1 MMLKYTSKNY
11 FMKKIIGVLFLCL
24 LLNNN
29 IFALPPS
36 LNISGAVN
44 LTGIIFNCTINSG
57 GIATLTG
64 NYSVAN
70 TLTVNSGGI
79 LNLNNF
85 TLAAGAVII
94 NNGGIIYEAGNTS
107 GTSKLTSTAGIV
119 YNRTQGHTDYS
130 YISSPFVSS
139 TGAAGYYY
147 DETSRTDGDNTTGW
161 KSASTNFTVGKG
173 YAISSL
179 GTKTITAS
187 AGVKLTWAN
196 TNVAITNTNID
207 ATSTKNGWNLLG
219 NPFAAPMLVSAMLST
234 NSLAAVYIWN
244 GTNYSTLNS
253 GNLPSGQGFFMHTN
267 ASTTFSFNIADV
279 STTNTN
285 TLLRTNAVE
294 QISLA
299 LKGENTDVTQI
310 DFSNESNV
318 SDNFD
323 ALKDA
328 FKKFTSTASEIFT
341 TAENTALAINSL
353 NNTGDEKNIPVG
365 ISIAKEGTYELS
377 AINNSAYANL
387 ILKDKMTGT
396 ETDIS
401 KAAYVFTA
409 APGNTSDRFTLQLP
423 AQRVAGVDNFSSSN
437 NKVYANDNQTIIV
450 NTAVD
455 QLSITDLTGNNIYTG
470 AATNIKVKKSG
481 IYLVE
486 TIKAG
491 QKQVYK
497 IMVK

>member
-1 MMLKYTSKNY
+1 
-11 FMKKIIGVLFLCL
+11 MKKIIAFFCVCL
-24 LLNNN
+24 LFHSN

-36 LNISGAVN
+36 STISSSVN
-44 LTGIIFNCTINSG
+44 LSGVIFNCTINSG

-64 NYSVAN
+64 NYTVAN

-85 TLAAGAVII
+85 TLTAGAVII

-119 YNRTQGHTDYS
+119 YHRTEGHTDYS

-147 DETSRTDGDNTTGW
+147 DETSRTDGDNKTGW
-161 KSASTNFTVGKG
+161 KTASSNFTVGKG
-173 YAISSL
+173 YAIASL
-179 GTKTITAS
+179 GTKTITAT
-187 AGVKLTWAN
+187 AGVKLTWTN
-196 TNVAITNTNID
+196 TSVAITNTNID
-207 ATSTKNGWNLLG
+207 ATTSKNGWNLLG
-219 NPFAAPMLVSAMLST
+219 NPFAAPMLVSSMIST
-234 NSLAAVYIWN
+234 NSLAAIYVWN

-267 ASTTFSFNIADV
+267 ANTNFNFNIADV
-279 STTNTN
+279 STTSTN

-294 QISLA
+294 QISLI
-299 LKGENTDVTQI
+299 LKGTNTDITQI

-323 ALKDA
+323 SLKDA
-328 FKKFTSTASEIFT
+328 YKKFTSTASEIFT
-341 TAENTALAINSL
+341 TVDNSPLAINSL
-353 NNTGDEKNIPVG
+353 NNTGDEKIIPVG

-387 ILKDKMTGT
+387 ILKDKITGT

-401 KAAYVFTA
+401 KAAYAFTA
-409 APGNTSDRFTLQLP
+409 TPGNTSDRFTLQLP
-423 AQRVAGVDNFSSSN
+423 AQRIAGIDNFSSSN

-450 NTAVD
+450 NTNID
-455 QLSITDLTGNNIYTG
+455 QLSVSDLAGNKIYTG
-470 AATNIKVKKSG
+470 TATNINVKKSG

-486 TIKAG
+486 TITAG

-497 IMVK
+497 ILVK